1 MKKLIIIIVIFFIML
16 LSKSLAAKDMYVGI
30 SMGIQDGLN
39 GGKDAKEYG
48 LKVGKKLNDI
58 FTAEIKTR
66 TKLKDNSTSNDQ
78 RAEVAMIGKL
88 KLNNEFSLY
97 TRAGSGMKFVRNAD
111 YGYWTIEP
119 GVNYKLNNNWSIKTG
134 VRFRDSFDTS
144 HNQTDTT
151 YKVSVSY
158 KLNDNNSVSL
168 GTKIKRGDSQ
178 YNALGI
184 GYKISF

>member
-1 MKKLIIIIVIFFIML
+1 ML

-119 GVNYKLNNNWSIKTG
+119 GVNYKLNNNWSIKT
-134 VRFRDSFDTS
+134 
-144 HNQTDTT
+144 DTT

>member
-1 MKKLIIIIVIFFIML
+1 MKKLIIIISFI
-16 LSKSLAAKDMYVGI
+16 LSLTKSLESKDMYVGI
-30 SMGIQDGLN
+30 NMGIQDGLN
-39 GGKDAKEYG
+39 GGKNSKEYG
-48 LKVGKKLNDI
+48 LKVGKKLNDT

-66 TKLKDNSTSNDQ
+66 TKLKDSSTSNDQ
-78 RAEVAMIGKL
+78 RAEVAMIGNL

-97 TRAGSGMKFVRNAD
+97 TRAGSGMKFVRDAD

-119 GVNYKLNNNWSIKTG
+119 GVNYKLNNKWSLKTG
-134 VRFRDSFDTS
+134 VRFRDSFNTS